1 MPNQKNSDPTSSK
14 QKFGRGSATLMYIV
28 QCALYTIF
36 LAYLIVQCT
45 LYTIFLAHLIEFVL
59 GVGILSGLQP
69 ASPNVGRLV
78 KVTGD
83 PASSTRVA
91 GLPEAEGIKKSRVM
105 NRPALIS

>member
-14 QKFGRGSATLMYIV
+14 QKFGRSSATLMY
-28 QCALYTIF
+28 
-36 LAYLIVQCT
+36 IVQCT